1 MAQKPLLY
9 CSSKPIAFDE
19 LVACSAGFLLG
30 QVNVKKLANVC
41 LTGLVSLKIF
51 TAPEPLSSPF
61 FRLSLTTL
69 VRISFSLQNFAAV
82 KVKDESHNF
91 HQHNTEYKHRLKLCL
106 HCRSMI

>member
-30 QVNVKKLANVC
+30 QVNVKKLANVY

-61 FRLSLTTL
+61 F
-69 VRISFSLQNFAAV
+69 
-82 KVKDESHNF
+82 
-91 HQHNTEYKHRLKLCL
+91 
-106 HCRSMI
+106 

>member
-30 QVNVKKLANVC
+30 QVNVKKLANVYM
-41 LTGLVSLKIF
+41 TGLVSLKIF

-61 FRLSLTTL
+61 FSLSLTTL
-69 VRISFSLQNFAAV
+69 VQISFSPQNFAAV
-82 KVKDESHNF
+82 KMKDESHNI
-91 HQHNTEYKHRLKLCL
+91 HQHNTEHKHLLK
-106 HCRSMI
+106 

>member
-1 MAQKPLLY
+1 MAEKPLLY

-30 QVNVKKLANVC
+30 KVNVKKLANVC

-61 FRLSLTTL
+61 F
-69 VRISFSLQNFAAV
+69 
-82 KVKDESHNF
+82 
-91 HQHNTEYKHRLKLCL
+91 
-106 HCRSMI
+106 